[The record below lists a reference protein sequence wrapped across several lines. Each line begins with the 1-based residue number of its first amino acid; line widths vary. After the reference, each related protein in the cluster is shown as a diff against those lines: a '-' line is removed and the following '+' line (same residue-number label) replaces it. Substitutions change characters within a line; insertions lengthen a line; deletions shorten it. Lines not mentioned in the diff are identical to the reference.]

1 MTNARPKEILMT
13 IQTIDFLET
22 KKDFSAVKD
31 RVDTLILSNG
41 KLQDLLATNFSANQH
56 ELEYL
61 SKAPENIWVDYLSF
75 RYAFRFLAVNKEVT
89 PFPLYLLIEPTS
101 TCNLRCIMCFQI
113 DKTFSGEKSFMGR
126 MDLDLF
132 KKVIDQAHEGG
143 TKAIT
148 LASRGDPT
156 LNKNLGSMLEYTK
169 GKFLEVKLNT
179 NGILLD
185 DELSRSIL
193 ANDVTD
199 LVFSI
204 DSYERENYEEIRKKG
219 KFDKVVHNVQRFM
232 KIREEEFPNHR
243 TSVRVSGVKVDE
255 KQDRRKFNEFWSG
268 LVDYCVLVDMQERW
282 DTYNNSDI
290 PSERLLPC
298 GDLFERMYVWWDG
311 KVNPCDVDYKSTLEV
326 GNVNQQTIREIWN
339 GPAYSKLREKHL
351 KGSRSEYSVC
361 AKCDAWT
368 CSK

>member
-1 MTNARPKEILMT
+1 MAT
-13 IQTIDFLET
+13 QTLEFLKT
-22 KKDFSAVKD
+22 KKDFSTVKNK
-31 RVDTLILSNG
+31 VEILIQSNE
-41 KLQDLLATNFSANQH
+41 KLRDLFSANFSPNLH

-61 SKAPENIWVDYLSF
+61 SKAPKHLWVDYLIF
-75 RYAFRFLAVNKEVT
+75 RHVFRGLAVKKELL

-101 TCNLRCIMCFQI
+101 ICNLRCIMCFQI
-113 DKTFSGEKSFMGR
+113 DKTFGGEKSFMGR
-126 MDLDLF
+126 MGLDLF
-132 KKVIDQAHEGG
+132 KKVIDQAHAGG

-156 LNKNLGSMLEYTK
+156 LNKNLGSMLDYTK

-179 NGILLD
+179 NGILLN

-204 DSYERENYEEIRKKG
+204 DSYERENYEKIRKKA
-219 KFDKVVHNVQRFM
+219 KFDKVIDSIKRFI
-232 KIREEEFPNHR
+232 KIREEEFPNYR
-243 TSVRVSGVKVDE
+243 TTVRVSGVRVDD
-255 KQDRRKFNEFWSG
+255 KQDKQKFNEFWAQ
-268 LVDYCVLVDMQERW
+268 LVDYNVLIDVQERW
-282 DTYNNSDI
+282 DTYNNSDL

-311 KVNPCDVDYKSTLEV
+311 KVNPCDVDYKSTLQV
-326 GNVNQQTIREIWN
+326 GNVEQQTISEIWN
-339 GPAYSKLREKHL
+339 GSAYSKLREKHL
-351 KGSRSEYSVC
+351 NGSRSEYSVC